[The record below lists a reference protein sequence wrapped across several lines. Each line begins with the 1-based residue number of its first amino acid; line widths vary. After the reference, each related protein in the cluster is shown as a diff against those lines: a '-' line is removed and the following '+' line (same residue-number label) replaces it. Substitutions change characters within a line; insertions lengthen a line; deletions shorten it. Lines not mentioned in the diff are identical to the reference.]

1 MNRKVLLLAGFMFLL
16 VALKLA
22 FSQAEGDIVGWDP
35 VSYED
40 PADTVFSLML
50 GSPVLGA
57 VIGVIRVLL
66 QRSARPVL
74 QPIRL
79 S

>member
-1 MNRKVLLLAGFMFLL
+1 MNRKLLLLAGIMFLL
-16 VALKLA
+16 IALKLA
-22 FSQAEGDIVGWDP
+22 FSQAEGDLVGWDP
-35 VSYED
+35 SPYED

-50 GSPVLGA
+50 GSPLLGA
-57 VIGVIRVLL
+57 VIGGIRVLF

-79 S
+79 N

>member
-1 MNRKVLLLAGFMFLL
+1 MNRKLLLFAGVMFLL
-16 VALKLA
+16 VVVKLA
-22 FSQAEGDIVGWDP
+22 FGQTEGDLIGWDP
-35 VSYED
+35 TPYED

-50 GSPVLGA
+50 GSPILGA
-57 VIGVIRVLL
+57 VIGAIRVLF